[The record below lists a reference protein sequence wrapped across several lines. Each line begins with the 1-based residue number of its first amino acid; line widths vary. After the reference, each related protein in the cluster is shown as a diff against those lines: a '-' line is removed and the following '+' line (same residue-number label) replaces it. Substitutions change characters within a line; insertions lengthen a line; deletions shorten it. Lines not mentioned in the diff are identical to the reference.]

1 MSGGRYKLLVS
12 DMDSTIAEGETIV
25 DMADAL
31 GIGPKIAEITERSM
45 RGELDFRQALEER
58 VAMLAGLKLST
69 IQDIAREVRLSD
81 GAPELLSACR
91 ALGMRTVLVSG
102 GFDLIAD
109 VVGAGLGFDRVV
121 SNRLDLHEG
130 ALSGTV
136 LEPIVT
142 ADTKESVLLAECQAL
157 HVSASAAVALGDG
170 ANDIMMIRR
179 AGLGVAY
186 RGKPVTQAAADL
198 SVSSLTDLIP
208 YLDAPDQG

>member
-1 MSGGRYKLLVS
+1 
-12 DMDSTIAEGETIV
+12 
-25 DMADAL
+25 
-31 GIGPKIAEITERSM
+31 M

-198 SVSSLTDLIP
+198 SISSLTDLIP

>member
-81 GAPELLSACR
+81 GATELLSACR

-109 VVGAGLGFDRVV
+109 VVGAVIGFDLVV

-198 SVSSLTDLIP
+198 SINSLTDLIP

>member
-1 MSGGRYKLLVS
+1 MTAARYHLLVS

-31 GIGPKIAEITERSM
+31 GIGAKIAEITERSM
-45 RGELDFRQALEER
+45 RGDLDFRQALEER
-58 VAMLAGLKLST
+58 VMMLRGLELST
-69 IQDIAREVRLSD
+69 IKGIAQEVGLSE
-81 GAPELLSACR
+81 GAGELMMACR
-91 ALGMRTVLVSG
+91 RLGMRTVLVSG

-121 SNRLDLHEG
+121 SNRLELEDH
-130 ALSGTV
+130 ALSGKV

-157 HVSASAAVALGDG
+157 GIGPDRAIAMGDG
-170 ANDIMMIRR
+170 ANDIVMIKA

-186 RGKPVTQAAADL
+186 RGKPVTRAAADL
-198 SVSSLTDLIP
+198 SIDQLRDLIP
-208 YLDAPDQG
+208 HLS